1 MYSFFSFLLGEMFRP
16 QKKKSDGEG
25 RCSLHSYAFKKKA
38 VMMII
43 ITEIVPMALSL
54 WACGTI
60 LNNKLND
67 LYLIKFI
74 Y

>member
-1 MYSFFSFLLGEMFRP
+1 
-16 QKKKSDGEG
+16 
-25 RCSLHSYAFKKKA
+25 
-38 VMMII
+38 MII

-54 WACGTI
+54 WACETI

-67 LYLIKFI
+67 LYLIKFK

>member
-1 MYSFFSFLLGEMFRP
+1 M
-16 QKKKSDGEG
+16 
-25 RCSLHSYAFKKKA
+25 HSKKKA

-60 LNNKLND
+60 LYNKIND
-67 LYLIKFI
+67 LYLNVI
-74 Y
+74 YILESLNGIQKWFNKNGKYFNGIYIFKY